1 MGGVGS
7 CVLPFILAPHWYWGM
22 NRGQEGKARV
32 PSLSFLYFMA
42 SGKACG
48 IQGFYSFTKV
58 IEGLLCTRPVICSRG
73 EQSRVQGLWA
83 VALLHPGHGPS
94 EPGPW
99 VSSGCQP

>member
-42 SGKACG
+42 SG
-48 IQGFYSFTKV
+48 
-58 IEGLLCTRPVICSRG
+58 
-73 EQSRVQGLWA
+73 
-83 VALLHPGHGPS
+83 
-94 EPGPW
+94 
-99 VSSGCQP
+99 